1 MSICLHGNRRTYIP
15 MLSGEPVSGYW
26 VVTAA
31 TEDAAKAMIEERM
44 IKRAYLS
51 LRREWANQ
59 GRKVKEQHDQI
70 RA

>member
-1 MSICLHGNRRTYIP
+1 MTLQRAYVP
-15 MLSGEPVSGYW
+15 MLSGEPCAGYW
-26 VVTAA
+26 RVTAA

-59 GRKVKEQHDQI
+59 GRKVREQDDQI
-70 RA
+70 GA